1 MSEPRGGR
9 GGWRSRPGS
18 GSFSLASPNCFPDP
32 KQVATEQGWGVG
44 GALTAPTPLL
54 SALISRNIPTSV
66 MGRQPAPRRR
76 QSPRKCK
83 HILAAPRPSSHKVLG
98 SLGPPPPPRSRR
110 VRETHFPPHIRSQLL
125 PQRGRSESH
134 TSLLTHTLSLSLSGI
149 HRTASK
155 TWMHSKPCPRTA
167 VHMHTDRRGGGA
179 NALTVLCPCRD
190 LSLPQLAHS
199 SAQYVCT
206 EWPFSTPHLGTSSVM
221 SLFLP
226 PASTAVHS
234 PTRRGY
240 ELCMGRIF
248 LPFTVPQHLAQ
259 SLPYS
264 RSSLGLLSQGTNT
277 CNLETSPVDSQTGKG
292 DVHSQCSVPL
302 SLVFVTR
309 C

>member
-32 KQVATEQGWGVG
+32 NPVATEQGWGVG

-134 TSLLTHTLSLSLSGI
+134 TSLLTHTLSLSLSL
-149 HRTASK
+149 R
-155 TWMHSKPCPRTA
+155 
-167 VHMHTDRRGGGA
+167 
-179 NALTVLCPCRD
+179 
-190 LSLPQLAHS
+190 
-199 SAQYVCT
+199 
-206 EWPFSTPHLGTSSVM
+206 
-221 SLFLP
+221 
-226 PASTAVHS
+226 
-234 PTRRGY
+234 
-240 ELCMGRIF
+240 
-248 LPFTVPQHLAQ
+248 
-259 SLPYS
+259 
-264 RSSLGLLSQGTNT
+264 NT
-277 CNLETSPVDSQTGKG
+277 
-292 DVHSQCSVPL
+292 
-302 SLVFVTR
+302 
-309 C
+309 